1 MTYHNLHP
9 ALVFIALALIGAGI
23 AWGTRAIVLRQ
34 TNADHKESNWR
45 KKYRSYL

>member
-23 AWGTRAIVLRQ
+23 VWAVRAIVLSQINHDRQ
-34 TNADHKESNWR
+34 ESAWLR
-45 KKYRSYL
+45 RRL